1 MAHRPLSPTFP
12 DLAALSLFVSVVELG
27 SVSRAAE
34 LHGVSQPSASERL
47 RNLERR
53 LGVQLLVRSP
63 TGSAPTP
70 EGALVVEWST
80 AVLAAADEL
89 RVGVASLRS
98 PARGQLAVAA
108 SYTIAEHLLPGWL
121 GVLHAQHPDVA
132 VALEVVNSSGVL
144 DRVRAG
150 AADVGFIE
158 SPGPTSGLASRT
170 VGHDELV
177 VVVAPDHPW
186 APRRSPVPATEL
198 AETPLV
204 LREPGSGTR
213 DALVVALAAVGLG
226 PPVAAFELG
235 STASV
240 KMAVAAGSGPA
251 VLSRVAVEAEVRSGR
266 LQVVPVASL
275 DLHRVLRAVWGR
287 GGRLAAAAATLVAR
301 AAGDG

>member
-1 MAHRPLSPTFP
+1 MAHPPLPPTFP

-47 RNLERR
+47 RNLERK
-53 LGVQLLVRSP
+53 LGIQLLVRSP
-63 TGSAPTP
+63 TGSVATA
-70 EGALVVEWST
+70 EGALVVEWSA

-108 SYTIAEHLLPGWL
+108 SYTVAEHLLPGWL
-121 GVLHAQHPDVA
+121 GVLHAKHPDVA

-144 DRVRAG
+144 DRVRSG
-150 AADVGFIE
+150 TADVGFIE
-158 SPGPTSGLASRT
+158 SPGPTTGLASRS

-177 VVVAPDHPW
+177 VVVSPDHAW
-186 APRRSPVPATEL
+186 ARRRSPVTATEL

-240 KMAVAAGSGPA
+240 KSAVAAGSGPA

-266 LQVVPVASL
+266 LHVVPVAAL
-275 DLHRVLRAVWGR
+275 DLHRTLRAVWGR
-287 GGRLAAAAATLVAR
+287 ARLAPAAATLVSR
-301 AAGDG
+301 AAADG

>member
-1 MAHRPLSPTFP
+1 MAHPPLPPTFP

-27 SVSRAAE
+27 SVSRAAA

-47 RNLERR
+47 RNLERK
-53 LGVQLLVRSP
+53 LGVRLLVRSP
-63 TGSAPTP
+63 TGSVATA
-70 EGALVVEWST
+70 EGALVVEWSA

-108 SYTIAEHLLPGWL
+108 SYTVAEHLLPGWL
-121 GVLHAQHPDVA
+121 GVLHARHPDVA

-144 DRVRAG
+144 DRVRSG

-158 SPGPTSGLASRT
+158 SPGPTTGLASRT

-177 VVVAPDHPW
+177 VVVSPGHAW
-186 APRRSPVPATEL
+186 ARRRSPVTAAEL

-240 KMAVAAGSGPA
+240 KSAVAAGSGPA
-251 VLSRVAVEAEVRSGR
+251 VLSRVAVEAEVRAGR
-266 LQVVPVASL
+266 LHVVPVAAL
-275 DLHRVLRAVWGR
+275 DLHRTLRAVWGR
-287 GGRLAAAAATLVAR
+287 ARLAPAAATLVAR
-301 AAGDG
+301 AAADG